1 MHSMVGVDTRELVR
15 AGENLT
21 TEFKSHVND
30 RELTKAV
37 ACLANGEGGVLL
49 LGVDDDGTVVGAKP
63 RHGATTEPNRVAALI
78 QNTTEP
84 ALPVGVTLDMIDGHE
99 IIRIEVPR
107 ADPGPVGTKEGVY
120 TKRVIDTIGQPQCLP
135 MTAHEIVSMGMVMR
149 GQDYAAAAAR
159 GATMRDLD
167 PQEFDRFRVLC
178 RASGDDLGNLAD
190 ADILKA
196 LGLVPLSDPI
206 SLGAVLTFGRQE
218 AVQRWVP
225 NAEFLF
231 QDLRSHGS
239 TTNERIVGPL
249 LGVAETLGRLI
260 DERND
265 ATELMVGMHRV
276 EVPLIPSVTRREAV
290 ANALVHRD
298 YAALGPTVV
307 QITDSAFVVSNPGG
321 LPPGVTITN
330 ILDQSRPRSP
340 ILASVFKRAGLVE
353 RRSKGVNDMFE
364 QQLRAGRDAPDYSR
378 STPDSVVVT
387 VPLGTADLDL
397 VRFLLTWED
406 ERQHPLSLDELRVVH
421 EVKAFGSATSAE
433 IAEGL
438 AMIATTTRRVTTRL
452 VELGILEARGMGRS
466 RKFHL
471 TARFYDL
478 AQDRN
483 AYVRVKGVD
492 PLQQERMILDYVSAY
507 GSITR
512 SQAAML
518 CQTSPQQ
525 ARAMLKHLVE
535 EDQLLLVGERRGARY
550 VPSATS
556 STKAK

>member
-307 QITDSAFVVSNPGG
+307 QITDSEFVVLEPRRTS
-321 LPPGVTITN
+321 TRCH
-330 ILDQSRPRSP
+330 DHQHPRSVTP
-340 ILASVFKRAGLVE
+340 AEPDPCVCVQAGWSGRAQG
-353 RRSKGVNDMFE
+353 
-364 QQLRAGRDAPDYSR
+364 QGR
-378 STPDSVVVT
+378 
-387 VPLGTADLDL
+387 
-397 VRFLLTWED
+397 
-406 ERQHPLSLDELRVVH
+406 Q
-421 EVKAFGSATSAE
+421 
-433 IAEGL
+433 
-438 AMIATTTRRVTTRL
+438 
-452 VELGILEARGMGRS
+452 
-466 RKFHL
+466 
-471 TARFYDL
+471 
-478 AQDRN
+478 
-483 AYVRVKGVD
+483 
-492 PLQQERMILDYVSAY
+492 
-507 GSITR
+507 
-512 SQAAML
+512 
-518 CQTSPQQ
+518 
-525 ARAMLKHLVE
+525 
-535 EDQLLLVGERRGARY
+535 
-550 VPSATS
+550 
-556 STKAK
+556 